1 MVMRLIFGKNI
12 RNFKLFGP
20 VEISFKFKKIIISQ
34 IRNNELLT
42 TVFEMQKLFSLKAK
56 LK

>member
-1 MVMRLIFGKNI
+1 MVMKLIFGKNI
-12 RNFKLFGP
+12 RNFSGP

-34 IRNNELLT
+34 IKNNELST
-42 TVFEMQKLFSLKAK
+42 TVFEMGKQFLLEAK